1 MPDTHDEIFQFIIDH
16 PDNFDPKDIN
26 GFVNYLHNNPERWQR
41 TKQWVITKTAP
52 PPEASRRAPRN
63 LSDESKLVAETVRT
77 MKSMFQAGATVE
89 EINERVPCWV
99 DESGWS
105 EESIGIIVGT
115 NPPMNWSFLKRMG

>member
-1 MPDTHDEIFQFIIDH
+1 MQDTHDEIFQFIIDH
-16 PDNFDPKDIN
+16 PSNFDPKDIN

-41 TKQWVITKTAP
+41 TKQWVITKTSP

-63 LSDESKLVAETVRT
+63 LRDDTKLVTETVRT
-77 MKSMFQAGATVE
+77 MKSMFQAGATIE

-115 NPPMNWSFLKRMG
+115 NPPMNWSFLKRM

>member
-1 MPDTHDEIFQFIIDH
+1 MQDTHDEIFQFIIDH
-16 PDNFDPKDIN
+16 PNNFDPKDIN

-63 LSDESKLVAETVRT
+63 LRDDTKLVTDTVRT
-77 MKSMFQAGATVE
+77 MKSMHENGATVE
-89 EINERVPCWV
+89 EINEMVPCFV
-99 DESGWS
+99 DDSGWS